1 MELALAG
8 LEAGDANDFVVII
21 ANNMII
27 TPFVLF
33 MVSFPGMPLYYT
45 RIWRSAN
52 ELANPTK

>member
-21 ANNMII
+21 ANNMVI
-27 TPFVLF
+27 TPFALF
-33 MVSFPGMPLYYT
+33 MVSYPARALYHT

-52 ELANPTK
+52 ELAKPTK